1 MQPLKRIPSI
11 ANFKKLI
18 ILTAMCC
25 SSIFYSNTYAE
36 NSTLAAVPQVELSQ
50 YLGLWYEVARKP
62 MYFQKE
68 CAQDVTARYTVNE
81 YGNIAVDN
89 RCTDMDG
96 NILRSLGEG
105 FVVNEPFNSK
115 LKVSFLPESV
125 RWMPVGRGDY
135 WILKIDSTYQMV
147 LVGEPKRKYLW
158 LLSRDPHPD
167 EAKVTEYLRYAQRVG
182 FNLKDLIRTK
192 QTEQN

>member
-1 MQPLKRIPSI
+1 
-11 ANFKKLI
+11 
-18 ILTAMCC
+18 MCC

-135 WILKIDSTYQMV
+135 WILKIDSAYQMV